1 MKKTITI
8 NLANRVFQI
17 EEDAYM
23 MLEQYLNGLRAYFK
37 RTDPDG
43 EITDDI
49 ENRISELFAEKKRLG
64 HEVITVEITSE
75 VIHRVGDMSD
85 FIDTDEDTAGTEG
98 ATYTTETSSEPE
110 GGERVRRKFYR
121 DISNKW
127 VAGVLSG
134 LAAYV
139 NIDVWIL
146 RLVFIFL
153 LFTPITVFLI
163 VFYIACAIFIEP
175 AITVNQR
182 LEMKGEAVSPDAI
195 WKKISEESKDFGDKI
210 SDSFSKVR
218 TKYNLGYEK
227 IDNTTEQKPKR
238 SWTSWLWG
246 ILGIIIALALCFG
259 FLYLLSPDF
268 VEGFRAGY
276 YSIDDPEHTLESIA
290 YMFAGGFGL
299 LAIVII
305 PLIILCVVLF
315 LLLGF
320 AILIVPIGV
329 ILKTPFHIIIKIL
342 LIIGWF
348 MLFFYVLS

>member
-64 HEVITVEITSE
+64 HEVITVDITSE
-75 VIHRVGDMSD
+75 VIHRMGDMSD
-85 FIDTDEDTAGTEG
+85 FIDTDEETSSTAGT
-98 ATYTTETSSEPE
+98 TYTETTSEPE
-110 GGERVRRKFYR
+110 REKVQRKFYR

-139 NIDVWIL
+139 NIDVWVL

-153 LFTPITVFLI
+153 LFTPITLFLI
-163 VFYIACAIFIEP
+163 VFYIACAIFIDP

-210 SDSFSKVR
+210 SDGFSKVR

-227 IDNTTEQKPKR
+227 NETTAEKKPKR

-259 FLYLLSPDF
+259 FLYLISPDL

-276 YSIDDPEHTLESIA
+276 YSIDDPEHILESIA
-290 YMFAGGFGL
+290 YMFAGGLGL
-299 LAIVII
+299 LSIVII
-305 PLIILCVVLF
+305 PLMILCGILFF
-315 LLLGF
+315 LLGL